1 MQSDTAEAGLFQTSY
16 DAHDCDPT
24 FDQLF
29 DEYSD
34 PVNEPTCY
42 YNAFAED
49 VECSDDDWENYG
61 SGDGY
66 EFQKLCKQC
75 PAFAVETCGI
85 TLRNLHHHYGPIN
98 RKEVEL
104 RDEADLM
111 SRAVQDYIEQTR
123 SRKFSALLKM
133 LRAGVT

>member
-1 MQSDTAEAGLFQTSY
+1 
-16 DAHDCDPT
+16 
-24 FDQLF
+24 
-29 DEYSD
+29 
-34 PVNEPTCY
+34 VNEPTCY

-49 VECSDDDWENYG
+49 VVCTDDDWENYG

-66 EFQKLCKQC
+66 KFQKLCKQC

>member
-1 MQSDTAEAGLFQTSY
+1 M
-16 DAHDCDPT
+16 
-24 FDQLF
+24 
-29 DEYSD
+29 
-34 PVNEPTCY
+34 NEPTCY

-49 VECSDDDWENYG
+49 VVCTDDDWENYG

-66 EFQKLCKQC
+66 KFQKLCKQC
-75 PAFAVETCGI
+75 PTFAVETCGI

>member
-1 MQSDTAEAGLFQTSY
+1 MSADNVASDTAEAGLFQTSY
-16 DAHDCDPT
+16 NAHWASDPE
-24 FDQLF
+24 FSDLM

-34 PVNEPTCY
+34 PVNEATCY
-42 YNAFAED
+42 HDAFSED

-61 SGDGY
+61 SGVGY

-85 TLRNLHHHYGPIN
+85 TLRNLRQHYGPIN

-104 RDEADLM
+104 CDEAEAM
-111 SRAVQDYIEQTR
+111 FRAVQDYIEEAE
-123 SRKFSALLKM
+123 KVGA
-133 LRAGVT
+133 